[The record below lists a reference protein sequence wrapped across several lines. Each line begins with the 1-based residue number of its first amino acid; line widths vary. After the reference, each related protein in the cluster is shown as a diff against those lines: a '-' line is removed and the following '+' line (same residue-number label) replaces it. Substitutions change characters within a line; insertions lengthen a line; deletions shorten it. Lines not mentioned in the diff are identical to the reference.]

1 VGQAIK
7 GMGVVV
13 GKAAKTVERGLSE
26 RKSDPQKAKMLEEAV
41 RFHRAVK
48 IIE

>member
-1 VGQAIK
+1 MGQAIK

-13 GKAAKTVERGLSE
+13 GKAAKTVERALSE